1 MSNEKMNPFFSA
13 YSASLWW
20 MFFILLSLS
29 CQPTVEVGEKVLETK
44 AFRTVLRGERLYGY
58 YCMQCHGVEGKGDGI
73 YGINLLTLPRDHTD
87 GTYMND
93 RRDQKLYDV
102 IAIGGR
108 GTGLSNLMPPWGRTL
123 RDEDIW
129 DLVAYIRSLSEPP
142 YIPPEMRE
150 KVKEPIQLDQ
160 EEEEEE
166 EELF

>member
-1 MSNEKMNPFFSA
+1 VKTKKYFSA
-13 YSASLWW
+13 HSASLEWILL
-20 MFFILLSLS
+20 ILLSLS
-29 CQPTVEVGEKVLETK
+29 CQPTVKVEEKVLETK

-73 YGINLLTLPRDHTD
+73 YGINLLTPPRDHTD
-87 GTYMND
+87 GTYMNK

-108 GTGLSNLMPPWGRTL
+108 GAGLSNLMPPWGRTL

-129 DLVAYIRSLSEPP
+129 DLVAYIRSLAEPP

-150 KVKEPIQLDQ
+150 
-160 EEEEEE
+160 EEEIEESVQPE
-166 EELF
+166 KEEKEELF